1 MSRIASRRRMLA
13 STAIATGLALTLTV
27 ELAWSQD
34 QEKKVIAVS
43 IPAADHGWTAGV
55 VYHAEQAEKEI
66 EAAFPN
72 IDVVVKT
79 SPSAS
84 AQVGA
89 LEDLT
94 AARDIDALVIRP
106 YSSEELTGP
115 VQQVKDA
122 GAFIAVVD
130 RGLTDPTIQDLYV
143 AGDNIAVGANTA
155 KYLAEQLGG
164 VGDLVVLRGI
174 PTVID
179 DKRIKG
185 FEDVIAQQPDMK
197 ILDIQYANWN
207 ADDAYTL
214 MQDYLAKYPKIDA
227 VWANDDDMLLG
238 VLEAVRESGR
248 TEIKY
253 ALGGNGMKEII
264 EKVKAGDAMTPVE
277 TPYPPSMI
285 KTAIYMTAANFNG
298 QAPIRGTV
306 KLDAPLI
313 TQENAEEF
321 YFPDSPF

>member
-1 MSRIASRRRMLA
+1 MKLRTSLLA
-13 STAIATGLALTLTV
+13 TAALVAFSATGAM
-27 ELAWSQD
+27 AQ
-34 QEKKVIAVS
+34 QKVIAVS

-55 VYHAEQAEKEI
+55 VYHAQQAEKEI
-66 EAAFPN
+66 EAAFPD
-72 IDVVVKT
+72 IDVIVKT

-84 AQVGA
+84 AQVSA
-89 LEDLT
+89 LEDLSAT
-94 AARDIDALVIRP
+94 RDIDALVILP
-106 YSSEELTGP
+106 YTSEELTAP
-115 VQQVKDA
+115 VKQVKDN
-122 GAFIAVVD
+122 GTFITIVD
-130 RGLTDPTIQDLYV
+130 RGLTDPSIQDLYV
-143 AGDNIAVGANTA
+143 AGDNIAVGATTA
-155 KYLAEQLGG
+155 KFLVEKLGG
-164 VGDLVVLRGI
+164 EGEIVVLRGI

-179 DKRIKG
+179 DERIQG
-185 FEDVIAQQPDMK
+185 FTDVIDESDIK

-207 ADDAYTL
+207 ADEAFTL

-238 VLEAVRESGR
+238 VLEAVKEAGR
-248 TEIKY
+248 TDIKY

-264 EKVKAGDAMTPVE
+264 EKVKAGDPMTPIE

-306 KLDAPLI
+306 KLAAPLI
-313 TQENAEEF
+313 TQENADEF